1 MREIVEKYYK
11 RWHKIPEDGEL
22 PEVLIKNI
30 DPITERAE
38 EALKKIMWFPSVKD
52 AAQKALADEENRIY
66 YRLIKPPKEL
76 EGCGIGLVPYG
87 CDFELLMNFAGF
99 ELLSWDGEYGLME
112 YAEREGLIK

>member
-11 RWHKIPEDGEL
+11 RWHKIPEDEKL
-22 PEVLIKNI
+22 PEALIENI

-38 EALKKIMWFPSVKD
+38 DELKKIMWFPSVKD
-52 AAQKALADEENRIY
+52 AAQKALADEENRILY
-66 YRLIKPPKEL
+66 MLVKPPKEL
-76 EGCGIGLVPYG
+76 EERGIGLVPRG

-99 ELLSWDGEYGLME
+99 ELLSWDGECSLTE

>member
-11 RWHKIPEDGEL
+11 RRVKISEDGEL
-22 PEVLIKNI
+22 PEVLIKKI

-38 EALKKIMWFPSVKD
+38 DELKKIMWFPSVKD
-52 AAQKALADEENRIY
+52 AAQKALADEENRIL
-66 YRLIKPPKEL
+66 YRLVKPPKEL
-76 EGCGIGLVPYG
+76 EECGIGLVPRG

-112 YAEREGLIK
+112 YAEREGLV